1 MKGAMVAYNP
11 CCKCENKKMCQMC
24 EITYYRHILESDI
37 ALPLIL
43 CNECTHYTP
52 VEGGKPL
59 CALHSIA
66 VAHDD
71 FCSYG
76 ERRGKDAV
84 D

>member
-1 MKGAMVAYNP
+1 MVDKELIYKDDARAAVLKAEPRAAY
-11 CCKCENKKMCQMC
+11 CIDRVKTVDAVEVVRCKDCKQ
-24 EITYYRHILESDI
+24 
-37 ALPLIL
+37 
-43 CNECTHYTP
+43 YTP

-76 ERRGKDAV
+76 ERRREDG
-84 D
+84 